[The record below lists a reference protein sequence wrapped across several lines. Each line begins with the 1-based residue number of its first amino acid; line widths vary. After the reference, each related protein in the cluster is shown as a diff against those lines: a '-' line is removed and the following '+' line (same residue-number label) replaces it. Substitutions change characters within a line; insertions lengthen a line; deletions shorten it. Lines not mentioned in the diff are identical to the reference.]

1 MDEHE
6 TLTARR
12 LNKAREEVQELRGR
26 LKGMLSKIDQ
36 RSKKLMS
43 EIEGLR
49 AENRR
54 LEQEKSSLQGTL
66 KRVREQSAQRFERG
80 WELFQRYQE
89 VGAHARQILQTGVFA
104 HEDDFTS
111 FICGGAQPKSLATL
125 WDVTNECM
133 RSGRRED
140 AEILWDIFEY
150 CVELVNST
158 KEKDIYAILQ
168 VDEGDQFDSDFQTEG
183 PRSRA
188 QGKVIEVYLR
198 GYRNN
203 YNGDVI
209 RKSVVRVG

>member
-1 MDEHE
+1 
-6 TLTARR
+6 
-12 LNKAREEVQELRGR
+12 
-26 LKGMLSKIDQ
+26 
-36 RSKKLMS
+36 MS

-66 KRVREQSAQRFERG
+66 KRVREQSARRFERG

-104 HEDDFTS
+104 HDDNFMS
-111 FICGGAQPKSLATL
+111 FICGGAQPKSLETL

-133 RSGRRED
+133 RNGRHDD

-158 KEKDIYAILQ
+158 KEKPRYSILA
-168 VDEGDQFDSDFQTEG
+168 VDEGDVFDSDFQT
-183 PRSRA
+183 SRA

-203 YNGDVI
+203 YNGKVI